1 MQPVTK
7 HPKIFFIA
15 NKWCAGERK
24 YGRSEWEVGMQS
36 SLQSTDL
43 AEFDVFHLD
52 DYYLETT
59 KKGDEALLQ
68 KISEYKP
75 DMVYLIT
82 NRMPESDFYSLQW
95 STLATI
101 KNDFKIPIVALWGDL
116 ALPEQVKISK
126 ALLPYVSLNVATE
139 LTAALARI
147 NRPDKYL
154 YMWVPRDPR
163 VFNNPGKTRDIEMGY
178 VGSPKKDRLKRILY
192 LVKNRIKV
200 VYGGGERQEHLTTE
214 QYVDRYQRSKI
225 ALSFSRASV
234 NHVINA
240 RPFEVMLCGAMLL
253 EQESFETMKL
263 YVPYVDYVPYTSK
276 RDMLRKAKY
285 YLSHDAEREKI
296 AQSGERKTEELYSAK
311 RFWQVVIER
320 TLDQTSEK
328 SAIIENAI
336 PPESLSQLSPAT
348 AFRMRF
354 LNSVCSTS
362 VGFFVYKLWHFRYWQ
377 DGVYGHISKLK
388 PLLQKLLPKKVFE
401 SLLAQKRKIY

>member
-1 MQPVTK
+1 MQNR
-7 HPKIFFIA
+7 PKILLIC
-15 NKWCAGERK
+15 NKWCEGK
-24 YGRSEWEVGMQS
+24 KLFGLSEWELGVQN
-36 SLQSTDL
+36 SLDATGL
-43 AEFDVFHLD
+43 ADFQIIHLD
-52 DYYLETT
+52 EYCDSTQQ
-59 KKGDEALLQ
+59 KGDGEVLR
-68 KISEYKP
+68 KIPEYGP
-75 DMVYLIT
+75 DIVYLIMFQ
-82 NRMPESDFYSLQW
+82 MPGSSVNILDW